1 MAWELSGSGVGMG
14 DNARMQQTPTSE
26 TPDTW
31 HVLGAGAMGCLWAS
45 SLASCGYAVRL
56 LLREP
61 PPQAG
66 LLDIRLNGLDGSS
79 REVQVCADGTGDASP
94 ILKLLACTKAPALLP
109 ALEEVAHRIAP
120 GAAVV
125 LLQNGMGF
133 HEAVAALLPQAR
145 VFCALTTE
153 GAFREG
159 AFTVHHAGRGET
171 LLGAWSQTDAAAA
184 PALAAEL
191 GRGGLRVR
199 IAEDIREAL
208 WKKLAVNCA
217 INPLTALH
225 GCPNGALLERPA
237 LRQEFEALCAEL
249 ATVLNGLG
257 HTDIATSIGQDAACV
272 AQATAANRSSMRQDL
287 EAGRETEIAFITG
300 FLCERARIAGLPC
313 PLNEALCGAVRERE
327 RRAAN

>member
-1 MAWELSGSGVGMG
+1 MG

-26 TPDTW
+26 TPATW

-45 SLASCGYAVRL
+45 SLASCGNAVRL

-61 PPQAG
+61 LAQAR

-109 ALEEVAHRIAP
+109 ALERIAHRIAP
-120 GAAVV
+120 GATVV

-133 HEAVAALLPQAR
+133 HDAVAALLPQAR

-159 AFTVHHAGRGET
+159 AFSVRHAGRGET
-171 LLGAWSQTDAAAA
+171 LLGAWRAADAAAVSA
-184 PALAAEL
+184 VASEL
-191 GRGGLRVR
+191 GGSGLRVR
-199 IAEDIREAL
+199 LAENIHQAL

-225 GCPNGALLERPA
+225 GCANGELLTQPA
-237 LRQEFEALCAEL
+237 LRCEFDAVCAEL
-249 ATVLNGLG
+249 ATILAGLG
-257 HTDIATSIGQDAACV
+257 HADIAPGIAEEAARV
-272 AQATAANRSSMRQDL
+272 ARATAANRSSMRQDL

-300 FLCERARIAGLPC
+300 FLCERARAVGLPC
-313 PLNEALCGAVRERE
+313 PLNEALFAAVRARE
-327 RRAAN
+327 QPAAP

>member
-1 MAWELSGSGVGMG
+1 
-14 DNARMQQTPTSE
+14 MQQTPTSE
-26 TPDTW
+26 TPATW

-45 SLASCGYAVRL
+45 SLASCGNAVRL

-61 PPQAG
+61 LAQAR

-79 REVQVCADGTGDASP
+79 REVQVCADGSGDASP

-109 ALEEVAHRIAP
+109 ALEQIAHRIAP
-120 GAAVV
+120 GATVV

-133 HEAVAALLPQAR
+133 HDAVATLLPQAR

-159 AFTVHHAGRGET
+159 AFSVRHAGRGET
-171 LLGAWSQTDAAAA
+171 LLGAWCAADAAAA
-184 PALAAEL
+184 SAVASEL
-191 GRGGLRVR
+191 GGSGLRVR
-199 IAEDIREAL
+199 LAENIHQAL

-225 GCPNGALLERPA
+225 GCANGELLTQPA
-237 LRQEFEALCAEL
+237 LRCEFDAVCAEL
-249 ATVLNGLG
+249 AVILAGLG
-257 HTDIATSIGQDAACV
+257 HADIAPGIAEEAARV
-272 AQATAANRSSMRQDL
+272 ARATAANRSSMRQDL

-300 FLCERARIAGLPC
+300 FLCERAREAGLPC
-313 PLNEALCGAVRERE
+313 PLNEALFAAVRARE
-327 RRAAN
+327 QPAVP